1 MAMIVISW
9 MTDETNDKLRSLNLL
24 RKLLSFA
31 ANLCAVELL
40 PVLIAGSFR
49 LPLQDINQVYSSFN
63 DVFNNH
69 LYSP

>member
-1 MAMIVISW
+1 MIVISW

-24 RKLLSFA
+24 RKLLSYA

-49 LPLQDINQVYSSFN
+49 LPIDDIRQVTASQCNN
-63 DVFNNH
+63 DNNN
-69 LYSP
+69 